1 MSLAF
6 KITPEDEVRDW
17 PAETGSLAPSAP
29 RILCLGFTLQAR
41 TRFTF
46 DGMTHRGDRGDKA
59 GPCARLF
66 RVGPPDA
73 HTMRVNIMLP
83 EDWQSGPQSEWV
95 QAFYAD
101 PVSAL
106 FQALPGIRRELP
118 DVLLLGQVE
127 MMVINPKILVPTI
140 PLR

>member
-6 KITPEDEVRDW
+6 KITPDDEVWDC
-17 PAETGSLAPSAP
+17 PPETGSLAPSAS
-29 RILCLGFTLQAR
+29 RTLCLGFTLQTR

-46 DGMTHRGDRGDKA
+46 DGMTHRGDRGDTA
-59 GPCARLF
+59 SPCARLF

-73 HTMRVNIMLP
+73 HTIRVNIMLP
-83 EDWQSGPQSEWV
+83 EDWQSGLV
-95 QAFYAD
+95 QAFYVD

-106 FQALPGIRRELP
+106 FQTLPGIRRELP

-127 MMVINPKILVPTI
+127 VTVINHKPLVPTI
-140 PLR
+140 PFR